1 MLFFGDRLS
10 DAWSRVFF
18 IIILYGVEAIVMVSQ
33 KGKTTYANDTK
44 LNPIATNFLLVFFVI
59 PAEAGIQRTQL
70 PCLDS
75 GFRRNDLFAK

>member
-44 LNPIATNFLLVFFVI
+44 LNLITTFRRKPESRELNCRAWI
-59 PAEAGIQRTQL
+59 PASAGMTYSQSKPFSR
-70 PCLDS
+70 
-75 GFRRNDLFAK
+75 F

>member
-1 MLFFGDRLS
+1 
-10 DAWSRVFF
+10 
-18 IIILYGVEAIVMVSQ
+18 MVSQ